1 MNTTEIRP
9 LMFSIRRE
17 IWFPDF
23 QGPERSIAR
32 ALLTNLTARL
42 WALTLALRIQFA
54 SDLWIACKLNA
65 LDDSTY
71 CIASGDRVTRYR
83 KIEINAFRRR
93 VTIVS
98 GISGEWPRDTQPSQ
112 TDEGVLLNDSESCEP
127 IEPDSPEGQLL
138 LVEAVRSLE
147 RRLSPEVR
155 ASLST
160 EQRMCLSYSN
170 GVYRKVESLPRLIW
184 RKVLCFIQG
193 EK

>member
-1 MNTTEIRP
+1 
-9 LMFSIRRE
+9 
-17 IWFPDF
+17 
-23 QGPERSIAR
+23 
-32 ALLTNLTARL
+32 
-42 WALTLALRIQFA
+42 LALRIQFA

-98 GISGEWPRDTQPSQ
+98 GISGEWPSDTQPSQ

-127 IEPDSPEGQLL
+127 IEPE
-138 LVEAVRSLE
+138 
-147 RRLSPEVR
+147 SPEVR

-160 EQRMCLSYSN
+160 EQGMSLSHSN

-184 RKVLCFIQG
+184 RKVLCFIQE

>member
-1 MNTTEIRP
+1 VGFNV
-9 LMFSIRRE
+9 
-17 IWFPDF
+17 
-23 QGPERSIAR
+23 GPRV
-32 ALLTNLTARL
+32 
-42 WALTLALRIQFA
+42 QFA

-71 CIASGDRVTRYR
+71 CIASEGDRVTRYR

-112 TDEGVLLNDSESCEP
+112 TDEGVLLNDSEACEP
-127 IEPDSPEGQLL
+127 IEPDSREGQLL

-160 EQRMCLSYSN
+160 EQSMCLSYSN

-193 EK
+193 GK